1 MLARLSLLSLL
12 ALLIL
17 PFASAMPFFGD
28 PWGRHDDDHVSA
40 YPTLKPDYTY
50 AFPTHATPTAGPTGT
65 GTGAP
70 WPTGTNFKGWFA
82 RRGNVER
89 GYYGPKP
96 TWGVYPTGTA
106 GTGTATRY
114 PWPTATR
121 WSKPKYHKY
130 QD

>member
-12 ALLIL
+12 AVLIL
-17 PFASAMPFFGD
+17 PFASAMPFFGYS
-28 PWGRHDDDHVSA
+28 WGSHDDDTPS

-50 AFPTHATPTAGPTGT
+50 AFPTYATPTAGPTGT

-70 WPTGTNFKGWFA
+70 YPTGTDFKGWFA

-96 TWGVYPTGTA
+96 TWGVYPTGMA
-106 GTGTATRY
+106 GTGTATGY
-114 PWPTATR
+114 PWPTATG

-130 QD
+130 QN